1 MPAAP
6 PTRPTV
12 LLPYLHY
19 SRPVP
24 SRPAVRGA
32 DRPRL
37 DGARLQSL
45 AATDNWQLDPRLA
58 AELQAGPPVYA
69 HNDLDR
75 GHLVMRASSTW
86 GDTEEEAR
94 QAEADTFYFTNAAP
108 QAAMFNQ
115 GRELW
120 LGLEEYLQEHA
131 ATFDRK
137 LAVFAG
143 PVLDPDDP
151 PYRGIQIPL
160 RFWKVVAFVQDGA
173 LAATGYILDQT
184 PLVDD
189 LDAALAEAAAAAGAV
204 PRWAR
209 SARSRCRSPTS
220 PCWPAWTSTSWSSST
235 GSARRRRRGA
245 APTRPAGR
253 DWVELRPWTTS
264 GSDGSTLVR
273 QVATCLWCAPWATCS
288 RPSRTRPGAPSST
301 NSRSGTARRCSSCA
315 PG

>member
-1 MPAAP
+1 MTDLAGTITAQDLQDRTGYDPLFLGPGVPMPVVRTDAA
-6 PTRPTV
+6 TV
-12 LLPYLHY
+12 RLPYLHY
-19 SRPVP
+19 TVVFRP
-24 SRPAVRGA
+24 
-32 DRPRL
+32 DRRFAALTALDL
-37 DGARLQSL
+37 DGARLKSL
-45 AATDNWQLDPRLA
+45 NRADSWQLDPRLA

-75 GHLVMRASSTW
+75 GHLVMRASSMW
-86 GDTEEEAR
+86 GDSDEEAR
-94 QAEADTFYFTNAAP
+94 QAEADTFFFTNAAP

-120 LGLEEYLQEHA
+120 LGLEDYLQEHA

-189 LDAALAEAAAAAGAV
+189 LDAALAEAAAAGTVPPLGTFRTFQVPIADIAVLAGVDLDQLVLVDRLGAPV
-204 PRWAR
+204 TGETPPPPGR
-209 SARSRCRSPTS
+209 T
-220 PCWPAWTSTSWSSST
+220 SST
-235 GSARRRRRGA
+235 WLELGSLN
-245 APTRPAGR
+245 
-253 DWVELRPWTTS
+253 D
-264 GSDGSTLVR
+264 
-273 QVATCLWCAPWATCS
+273 QVLT
-288 RPSRTRPGAPSST
+288 G
-301 NSRSGTARRCSSCA
+301 
-315 PG
+315 

>member
-1 MPAAP
+1 MTDLAGGTTAQDLADRTGYDPLFLGTGVPMPAA
-6 PTRPTV
+6 TTDAVTV

-19 SRPVP
+19 SVLFRP
-24 SRPAVRGA
+24 
-32 DRPRL
+32 DRRFAAMTALDL
-37 DGARLQSL
+37 DGRRLKSL
-45 AATDNWQLDPRLA
+45 DRADHWQLDPRLA

-75 GHLVMRASSTW
+75 GHLVMRASSMW
-86 GDTEEEAR
+86 GDTEDEVR
-94 QAEADTFYFTNAAP
+94 RAEADTFYFTNAAP
-108 QAAMFNQ
+108 QAATFNQ
-115 GRELW
+115 GREMW

-189 LDAALAEAAAAAGAV
+189 LDAVLAAAAAEGAV
-204 PRWAR
+204 PPLGEFRTFQVPIADIAVLAGLDLDQLVLVDR
-209 SARSRCRSPTS
+209 LGAPVTGETPPPPGRT
-220 PCWPAWTSTSWSSST
+220 SST
-235 GSARRRRRGA
+235 WKELGSLDDMVL
-245 APTRPAGR
+245 AG
-253 DWVELRPWTTS
+253 
-264 GSDGSTLVR
+264 
-273 QVATCLWCAPWATCS
+273 
-288 RPSRTRPGAPSST
+288 
-301 NSRSGTARRCSSCA
+301 
-315 PG
+315 